1 MNKKI
6 LNILLAAVLSISFL
20 ACSDDDSFTTSRS
33 NGLTFAVDTF
43 SLDTVF
49 TNVMSPGGS
58 FMVYNRSGNGVKI
71 SSAKLQNGN
80 QTGFRVNVD
89 GSYLSPTQG
98 YRVNDL
104 ELRDGDSLRV
114 YVEMTAVTNHDT
126 SGKPVKVTDDVVFTL
141 ESGRVDKVA
150 LKAYSWDAI
159 MFKNSHVTE
168 DMTLSNVDNKPIVI
182 YDSLTV
188 DENVTLTIAAGT
200 KLYLHNNSWINV
212 KGRLNVAG
220 EKDKEVVFRCD
231 RLDRMVNNMMYNNAP
246 GMWGGIRFKGKSYDN
261 KISYADI
268 RGAVT
273 AIMLDSAYDASKNRL
288 LLENSTINHV
298 SGDGINTTAS
308 KITVNNTQISNANGN
323 CVSIY
328 GGTVNMNYC
337 TIPQYYPFSL
347 NHGHAF
353 YASDINGEKAMY
365 MRLNIVNCLITGSSK
380 DELYLS
386 RKDEKNTDV
395 ATFDHC
401 VIRTPEVTGADA
413 VMMKDVIYEN
423 PDDSSTN
430 PENKFVLYDLQNFF
444 YDFTPKN
451 GALSVEAATPLS
463 DITIDRKGNSRDTT
477 TPDIGCFETT
487 KTETKE

>member
-1 MNKKI
+1 
-6 LNILLAAVLSISFL
+6 
-20 ACSDDDSFTTSRS
+20 
-33 NGLTFAVDTF
+33 
-43 SLDTVF
+43 
-49 TNVMSPGGS
+49 
-58 FMVYNRSGNGVKI
+58 MVYNRSGSGVKI
-71 SSAKLQNGN
+71 ASVRLQDGN

-126 SGKPVKVTDDVVFTL
+126 SGKPVKVVDNLLFTL

-150 LKAYSWDAI
+150 LKAYTWDAI
-159 MFKNSHVTE
+159 MFKNSHITE
-168 DMTLSNVDNKPIVI
+168 DRTLSNIDNKPIVI

-188 DENVTLTIAAGT
+188 DEGVTLTIAPGT
-200 KLYLHNNSWINV
+200 KLYFHNNSWINV
-212 KGRLNVAG
+212 KGQLHVAG

-246 GMWGGIRFKGKSYDN
+246 GMWGGIRFKEKSYDN
-261 KISYADI
+261 EISYADI
-268 RGAVT
+268 RGSSM
-273 AIMLDSAYDASKNRL
+273 AIMLDKPEDPNRERL

-308 KITVNNTQISNANGN
+308 NITINNTQISNTLGN
-323 CVSIY
+323 CVTIY
-328 GGTVNMNYC
+328 GGNVDMNYC
-337 TIPQYYPFSL
+337 TIAQYYPFTL
-347 NHGHAF
+347 NHGNAF
-353 YASDINGEKAMY
+353 FASDIDGDEARN
-365 MRLNIVNCLITGSSK
+365 MRLDITNCLITGSSK

-386 RKDEKNTDV
+386 RKDEKKTDV

-401 VIRTPEVTGADA
+401 VIRTPVVTGADA

-444 YDFTPKN
+444 YDFTPKD
-451 GALSVEAATPLS
+451 GALSVKAATPLP
-463 DITIDRKGNSRDTT
+463 DITIDRKGNSRDSS
-477 TPDIGCFETT
+477 TPDVGCFETNKT
-487 KTETKE
+487 KSEKE